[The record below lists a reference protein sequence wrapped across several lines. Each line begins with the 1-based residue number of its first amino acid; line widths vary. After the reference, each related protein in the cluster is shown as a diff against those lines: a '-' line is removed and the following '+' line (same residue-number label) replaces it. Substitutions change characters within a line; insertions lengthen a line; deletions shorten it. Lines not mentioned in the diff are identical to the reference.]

1 MSARKQI
8 FILFLA
14 MIAIL
19 WLAWKVASADSLL
32 ECMIWTVIQCVLLS
46 IVFTCGSLKDQVN
59 SSPSRPA
66 RWKILLSFIG
76 IIIVIYSWIPDFS
89 TLDTPYYQTPKRED
103 LHPVSGKLVLYN
115 NSYGIDLGERKI
127 ALQCPPTVRERRG
140 RRSVGKSPASEPCF
154 PNNIEAYLGRVAESY
169 LLKPLDKS
177 NYTYDFY
184 ELKIGHEV
192 LVSYDVI
199 SSKQGKAFK
208 KTRETVIQDTM
219 NYGVAASLFILSPIL
234 MWIFEMV
241 WSLWRR
247 RAASSQGE
255 APSLTDGRA

>member
-8 FILFLA
+8 FILLLA

-19 WLAWKVASADSLL
+19 WLAWKLASAESLF
-32 ECMIWTVIQCVLLS
+32 ECVIWTMITCVLLA
-46 IVFTCGSLKDQVN
+46 IVFTYRSLKDQGN
-59 SSPSRPA
+59 SSPSKPA
-66 RWKILLSFIG
+66 RWKVFLSFIG

-89 TLDTPYYQTPKRED
+89 TLDIPYYQTPKRVD

-115 NSYGIDLGERKI
+115 NSYGLDLGERKI
-127 ALQCPPTVRERRG
+127 ALQCPPTVRKRSG

-154 PNNIEAYLGRVAESY
+154 PNNIEAYLGRIAESY

-177 NYTYDFY
+177 NYTYVFY

-199 SSKQGKAFK
+199 SLKQAEAFK
-208 KTRETVIQDTM
+208 KTRETVVEDTKDS
-219 NYGVAASLFILSPIL
+219 GIAASLFIVSPIL
-234 MWIFEMV
+234 MWIFEMA

-255 APSLTDGRA
+255 ASSLTDGRA